1 MESDSDREPKAR
13 PLTDLPLGQTGVIRS
28 VNATGMVRNRLLDLG
43 FLPGTEVSAVRRAPM
58 GDPTAF
64 RIRGAMLALRAQD
77 SSLVT
82 VTPVDG
88 LQMDAETETG
98 AKTC

>member
-43 FLPGTEVSAVRRAPM
+43 FLPGTPVTAVRRAPF

-64 RIRGAMLALRAQD
+64 RIRGAMLALRARD
-77 SSLVT
+77 ASLVT
-82 VTPVDG
+82 VTPIGG
-88 LQMDAETETG
+88 LLTGPEAETG
-98 AKTC
+98 AKMC